1 MNEIV
6 FKLLIRYD
14 LKPCKVFSLDED
26 KKIEITY
33 GFDNGLLVIDALEKD
48 EDFKS
53 LNLSISQFCERVFSS
68 CQIRYDQENQFYI
81 D

>member
-1 MNEIV
+1 MDKTIL
-6 FKLLIRYD
+6 KLLETYD

-26 KKIEITY
+26 KKVEITY